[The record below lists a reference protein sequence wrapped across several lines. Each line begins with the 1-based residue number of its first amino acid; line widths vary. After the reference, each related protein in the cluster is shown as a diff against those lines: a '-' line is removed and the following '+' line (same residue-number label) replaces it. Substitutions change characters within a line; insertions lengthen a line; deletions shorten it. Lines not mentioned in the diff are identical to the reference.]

1 MAARRRD
8 TRPFSLDTQRK
19 GSRSRF
25 FVTARAQVPEVW
37 QLASLT
43 RSSDRFL
50 PRRHKQRLLR
60 FLPSSFKNSSV
71 FGETKRTERR
81 RGLLSKTASCF
92 LTEHRSGLWA
102 MVPSQ

>member
-1 MAARRRD
+1 MAARPPD
-8 TRPFSLDTQRK
+8 IKPFSPDTLRK
-19 GSRSRF
+19 SFRSLF
-25 FVTARAQVPEVW
+25 FVTARPRVPEVW

-60 FLPSSFKNSSV
+60 FLPSSFKNSLV

-81 RGLLSKTASCF
+81 RGLLSKTAPCV
-92 LTEHRSGLWA
+92 LTEHRCGLWA

>member
-8 TRPFSLDTQRK
+8 TRPFSLDIPTK
-19 GSRSRF
+19 SSRSQF
-25 FVTARAQVPEVW
+25 FVTAHPRAQEVW

-60 FLPSSFKNSSV
+60 FLPSSFKNSLV

-81 RGLLSKTASCF
+81 RGLLSKTAPCV
-92 LTEHRSGLWA
+92 LTEHRCGLWA